1 MHSLFKDP
9 RPEAALILSDGTVLL
24 GRSFGA
30 SVSNVAEVVFNTAMT
45 GYQEV
50 LTDPSYTGQI
60 VTLTGAHVGNVGVNA
75 QDREGGAAVHAAGLV
90 VRDVPAVHSN
100 FRSEKS
106 LPDYLVEQGVPAIA
120 GVDTRRLT
128 RILRTKGAQA
138 GVIVVARNG
147 ALTEDEIDAGRKAVA
162 AWKGMAGQDL
172 AKVVTCKAP
181 YEWTEG
187 AFSMKAADGRPG
199 FVTPAEL
206 PVHVV
211 AYDFGVKTNILRML
225 VERGM
230 RVTVVPAQTP
240 VEDVLAMNPDGV
252 FLSNGPGD
260 PAPCTYA
267 IEAAREII
275 ARKIPLFGICLG
287 HQIMG
292 LAIGA
297 KTLKMKF
304 GHHGANHPVVDLRS
318 RHVYITS
325 QNHGF
330 AVDAKTLPA
339 NAVPTHESLFDGSL
353 QGFELTDAPAF
364 CFQGHP
370 EASPG
375 PHDIA
380 PLFDHFRELIER
392 HRAALPSPE
401 LRTDSKRTNMEKA
414 NVLAALND
422 ARDALDA
429 LISNEK
435 TIEAVVAAAGLMA
448 DAVEGDGKVM
458 SCGNG
463 GSLCDAMHF
472 AEEMTGRY
480 RSNRRPYAALAI
492 SDASHM
498 ACVGNDYGY
507 EEVFSRYV
515 EAHGRKGDVLLAI
528 TTSGT
533 SRNIVKAAEV
543 ARRKGVKV
551 VALTGRDE
559 TPITEL
565 ADVSIVTPAGRWAD
579 RVQELHIKC
588 IHILIE
594 LIERRLD
601 KQNYE

>member
-1 MHSLFKDP
+1 
-9 RPEAALILSDGTVLL
+9 
-24 GRSFGA
+24 
-30 SVSNVAEVVFNTAMT
+30 
-45 GYQEV
+45 
-50 LTDPSYTGQI
+50 
-60 VTLTGAHVGNVGVNA
+60 
-75 QDREGGAAVHAAGLV
+75 
-90 VRDVPAVHSN
+90 
-100 FRSEKS
+100 
-106 LPDYLVEQGVPAIA
+106 
-120 GVDTRRLT
+120 
-128 RILRTKGAQA
+128 
-138 GVIVVARNG
+138 
-147 ALTEDEIDAGRKAVA
+147 
-162 AWKGMAGQDL
+162 
-172 AKVVTCKAP
+172 
-181 YEWTEG
+181 
-187 AFSMKAADGRPG
+187 
-199 FVTPAEL
+199 
-206 PVHVV
+206 
-211 AYDFGVKTNILRML
+211 
-225 VERGM
+225 
-230 RVTVVPAQTP
+230 
-240 VEDVLAMNPDGV
+240 
-252 FLSNGPGD
+252 
-260 PAPCTYA
+260 
-267 IEAAREII
+267 
-275 ARKIPLFGICLG
+275 
-287 HQIMG
+287 
-292 LAIGA
+292 
-297 KTLKMKF
+297 
-304 GHHGANHPVVDLRS
+304 
-318 RHVYITS
+318 
-325 QNHGF
+325 
-330 AVDAKTLPA
+330 
-339 NAVPTHESLFDGSL
+339 
-353 QGFELTDAPAF
+353 
-364 CFQGHP
+364 
-370 EASPG
+370 
-375 PHDIA
+375 
-380 PLFDHFRELIER
+380 
-392 HRAALPSPE
+392 
-401 LRTDSKRTNMEKA
+401 MEKA
-414 NVLAALND
+414 NVRAALND

>member
-1 MHSLFKDP
+1 
-9 RPEAALILSDGTVLL
+9 
-24 GRSFGA
+24 
-30 SVSNVAEVVFNTAMT
+30 
-45 GYQEV
+45 
-50 LTDPSYTGQI
+50 
-60 VTLTGAHVGNVGVNA
+60 
-75 QDREGGAAVHAAGLV
+75 
-90 VRDVPAVHSN
+90 
-100 FRSEKS
+100 
-106 LPDYLVEQGVPAIA
+106 
-120 GVDTRRLT
+120 
-128 RILRTKGAQA
+128 
-138 GVIVVARNG
+138 
-147 ALTEDEIDAGRKAVA
+147 
-162 AWKGMAGQDL
+162 
-172 AKVVTCKAP
+172 
-181 YEWTEG
+181 
-187 AFSMKAADGRPG
+187 
-199 FVTPAEL
+199 
-206 PVHVV
+206 
-211 AYDFGVKTNILRML
+211 
-225 VERGM
+225 
-230 RVTVVPAQTP
+230 
-240 VEDVLAMNPDGV
+240 
-252 FLSNGPGD
+252 
-260 PAPCTYA
+260 
-267 IEAAREII
+267 
-275 ARKIPLFGICLG
+275 
-287 HQIMG
+287 
-292 LAIGA
+292 
-297 KTLKMKF
+297 
-304 GHHGANHPVVDLRS
+304 
-318 RHVYITS
+318 
-325 QNHGF
+325 
-330 AVDAKTLPA
+330 
-339 NAVPTHESLFDGSL
+339 
-353 QGFELTDAPAF
+353 
-364 CFQGHP
+364 
-370 EASPG
+370 
-375 PHDIA
+375 
-380 PLFDHFRELIER
+380 
-392 HRAALPSPE
+392 
-401 LRTDSKRTNMEKA
+401 MEKA

-515 EAHGRKGDVLLAI
+515 EAHGRKGDVLLVI

>member
-1 MHSLFKDP
+1 
-9 RPEAALILSDGTVLL
+9 
-24 GRSFGA
+24 
-30 SVSNVAEVVFNTAMT
+30 
-45 GYQEV
+45 
-50 LTDPSYTGQI
+50 
-60 VTLTGAHVGNVGVNA
+60 
-75 QDREGGAAVHAAGLV
+75 
-90 VRDVPAVHSN
+90 
-100 FRSEKS
+100 
-106 LPDYLVEQGVPAIA
+106 
-120 GVDTRRLT
+120 
-128 RILRTKGAQA
+128 
-138 GVIVVARNG
+138 
-147 ALTEDEIDAGRKAVA
+147 
-162 AWKGMAGQDL
+162 
-172 AKVVTCKAP
+172 
-181 YEWTEG
+181 
-187 AFSMKAADGRPG
+187 
-199 FVTPAEL
+199 
-206 PVHVV
+206 
-211 AYDFGVKTNILRML
+211 
-225 VERGM
+225 
-230 RVTVVPAQTP
+230 
-240 VEDVLAMNPDGV
+240 
-252 FLSNGPGD
+252 
-260 PAPCTYA
+260 
-267 IEAAREII
+267 
-275 ARKIPLFGICLG
+275 
-287 HQIMG
+287 
-292 LAIGA
+292 
-297 KTLKMKF
+297 
-304 GHHGANHPVVDLRS
+304 
-318 RHVYITS
+318 
-325 QNHGF
+325 
-330 AVDAKTLPA
+330 
-339 NAVPTHESLFDGSL
+339 
-353 QGFELTDAPAF
+353 
-364 CFQGHP
+364 
-370 EASPG
+370 
-375 PHDIA
+375 
-380 PLFDHFRELIER
+380 
-392 HRAALPSPE
+392 
-401 LRTDSKRTNMEKA
+401 MEKA

-435 TIEAVVAAAGLMA
+435 TIEAVAAAGLMA

>member
-1 MHSLFKDP
+1 
-9 RPEAALILSDGTVLL
+9 
-24 GRSFGA
+24 
-30 SVSNVAEVVFNTAMT
+30 
-45 GYQEV
+45 
-50 LTDPSYTGQI
+50 
-60 VTLTGAHVGNVGVNA
+60 
-75 QDREGGAAVHAAGLV
+75 
-90 VRDVPAVHSN
+90 
-100 FRSEKS
+100 
-106 LPDYLVEQGVPAIA
+106 
-120 GVDTRRLT
+120 
-128 RILRTKGAQA
+128 
-138 GVIVVARNG
+138 
-147 ALTEDEIDAGRKAVA
+147 
-162 AWKGMAGQDL
+162 
-172 AKVVTCKAP
+172 
-181 YEWTEG
+181 
-187 AFSMKAADGRPG
+187 
-199 FVTPAEL
+199 
-206 PVHVV
+206 
-211 AYDFGVKTNILRML
+211 
-225 VERGM
+225 
-230 RVTVVPAQTP
+230 
-240 VEDVLAMNPDGV
+240 
-252 FLSNGPGD
+252 
-260 PAPCTYA
+260 
-267 IEAAREII
+267 
-275 ARKIPLFGICLG
+275 
-287 HQIMG
+287 
-292 LAIGA
+292 
-297 KTLKMKF
+297 
-304 GHHGANHPVVDLRS
+304 
-318 RHVYITS
+318 
-325 QNHGF
+325 
-330 AVDAKTLPA
+330 
-339 NAVPTHESLFDGSL
+339 
-353 QGFELTDAPAF
+353 
-364 CFQGHP
+364 
-370 EASPG
+370 
-375 PHDIA
+375 
-380 PLFDHFRELIER
+380 
-392 HRAALPSPE
+392 
-401 LRTDSKRTNMEKA
+401 MEKA

-480 RSNRRPYAALAI
+480 RGNRRPYAALAI

>member
-1 MHSLFKDP
+1 
-9 RPEAALILSDGTVLL
+9 
-24 GRSFGA
+24 
-30 SVSNVAEVVFNTAMT
+30 
-45 GYQEV
+45 
-50 LTDPSYTGQI
+50 
-60 VTLTGAHVGNVGVNA
+60 
-75 QDREGGAAVHAAGLV
+75 
-90 VRDVPAVHSN
+90 
-100 FRSEKS
+100 
-106 LPDYLVEQGVPAIA
+106 
-120 GVDTRRLT
+120 
-128 RILRTKGAQA
+128 
-138 GVIVVARNG
+138 
-147 ALTEDEIDAGRKAVA
+147 
-162 AWKGMAGQDL
+162 
-172 AKVVTCKAP
+172 
-181 YEWTEG
+181 
-187 AFSMKAADGRPG
+187 
-199 FVTPAEL
+199 
-206 PVHVV
+206 
-211 AYDFGVKTNILRML
+211 
-225 VERGM
+225 
-230 RVTVVPAQTP
+230 
-240 VEDVLAMNPDGV
+240 
-252 FLSNGPGD
+252 
-260 PAPCTYA
+260 
-267 IEAAREII
+267 
-275 ARKIPLFGICLG
+275 
-287 HQIMG
+287 
-292 LAIGA
+292 
-297 KTLKMKF
+297 
-304 GHHGANHPVVDLRS
+304 
-318 RHVYITS
+318 
-325 QNHGF
+325 
-330 AVDAKTLPA
+330 
-339 NAVPTHESLFDGSL
+339 
-353 QGFELTDAPAF
+353 
-364 CFQGHP
+364 
-370 EASPG
+370 
-375 PHDIA
+375 
-380 PLFDHFRELIER
+380 
-392 HRAALPSPE
+392 
-401 LRTDSKRTNMEKA
+401 MEKA

-435 TIEAVVAAAGLMA
+435 TSEAVVAAAGLMA

-507 EEVFSRYV
+507 AEVFSRYV

>member
-1 MHSLFKDP
+1 
-9 RPEAALILSDGTVLL
+9 
-24 GRSFGA
+24 
-30 SVSNVAEVVFNTAMT
+30 
-45 GYQEV
+45 
-50 LTDPSYTGQI
+50 
-60 VTLTGAHVGNVGVNA
+60 
-75 QDREGGAAVHAAGLV
+75 
-90 VRDVPAVHSN
+90 
-100 FRSEKS
+100 
-106 LPDYLVEQGVPAIA
+106 
-120 GVDTRRLT
+120 
-128 RILRTKGAQA
+128 
-138 GVIVVARNG
+138 
-147 ALTEDEIDAGRKAVA
+147 
-162 AWKGMAGQDL
+162 
-172 AKVVTCKAP
+172 
-181 YEWTEG
+181 
-187 AFSMKAADGRPG
+187 
-199 FVTPAEL
+199 
-206 PVHVV
+206 
-211 AYDFGVKTNILRML
+211 
-225 VERGM
+225 
-230 RVTVVPAQTP
+230 
-240 VEDVLAMNPDGV
+240 
-252 FLSNGPGD
+252 
-260 PAPCTYA
+260 
-267 IEAAREII
+267 
-275 ARKIPLFGICLG
+275 
-287 HQIMG
+287 
-292 LAIGA
+292 
-297 KTLKMKF
+297 
-304 GHHGANHPVVDLRS
+304 
-318 RHVYITS
+318 
-325 QNHGF
+325 
-330 AVDAKTLPA
+330 
-339 NAVPTHESLFDGSL
+339 
-353 QGFELTDAPAF
+353 
-364 CFQGHP
+364 
-370 EASPG
+370 
-375 PHDIA
+375 
-380 PLFDHFRELIER
+380 
-392 HRAALPSPE
+392 
-401 LRTDSKRTNMEKA
+401 MEKA

-498 ACVGNDYGY
+498 SCVGNDYGY

-559 TPITEL
+559 TPITAL

>member
-1 MHSLFKDP
+1 
-9 RPEAALILSDGTVLL
+9 
-24 GRSFGA
+24 
-30 SVSNVAEVVFNTAMT
+30 
-45 GYQEV
+45 
-50 LTDPSYTGQI
+50 
-60 VTLTGAHVGNVGVNA
+60 
-75 QDREGGAAVHAAGLV
+75 
-90 VRDVPAVHSN
+90 
-100 FRSEKS
+100 
-106 LPDYLVEQGVPAIA
+106 
-120 GVDTRRLT
+120 
-128 RILRTKGAQA
+128 
-138 GVIVVARNG
+138 
-147 ALTEDEIDAGRKAVA
+147 
-162 AWKGMAGQDL
+162 
-172 AKVVTCKAP
+172 
-181 YEWTEG
+181 
-187 AFSMKAADGRPG
+187 
-199 FVTPAEL
+199 
-206 PVHVV
+206 
-211 AYDFGVKTNILRML
+211 
-225 VERGM
+225 
-230 RVTVVPAQTP
+230 
-240 VEDVLAMNPDGV
+240 
-252 FLSNGPGD
+252 
-260 PAPCTYA
+260 
-267 IEAAREII
+267 
-275 ARKIPLFGICLG
+275 
-287 HQIMG
+287 
-292 LAIGA
+292 
-297 KTLKMKF
+297 
-304 GHHGANHPVVDLRS
+304 
-318 RHVYITS
+318 
-325 QNHGF
+325 
-330 AVDAKTLPA
+330 
-339 NAVPTHESLFDGSL
+339 
-353 QGFELTDAPAF
+353 
-364 CFQGHP
+364 
-370 EASPG
+370 
-375 PHDIA
+375 
-380 PLFDHFRELIER
+380 
-392 HRAALPSPE
+392 
-401 LRTDSKRTNMEKA
+401 MEKA

-543 ARRKGVKV
+543 ACRKGVKV

>member
-1 MHSLFKDP
+1 
-9 RPEAALILSDGTVLL
+9 
-24 GRSFGA
+24 
-30 SVSNVAEVVFNTAMT
+30 
-45 GYQEV
+45 
-50 LTDPSYTGQI
+50 
-60 VTLTGAHVGNVGVNA
+60 
-75 QDREGGAAVHAAGLV
+75 
-90 VRDVPAVHSN
+90 
-100 FRSEKS
+100 
-106 LPDYLVEQGVPAIA
+106 
-120 GVDTRRLT
+120 
-128 RILRTKGAQA
+128 
-138 GVIVVARNG
+138 
-147 ALTEDEIDAGRKAVA
+147 
-162 AWKGMAGQDL
+162 
-172 AKVVTCKAP
+172 
-181 YEWTEG
+181 
-187 AFSMKAADGRPG
+187 
-199 FVTPAEL
+199 
-206 PVHVV
+206 
-211 AYDFGVKTNILRML
+211 
-225 VERGM
+225 
-230 RVTVVPAQTP
+230 
-240 VEDVLAMNPDGV
+240 
-252 FLSNGPGD
+252 
-260 PAPCTYA
+260 
-267 IEAAREII
+267 
-275 ARKIPLFGICLG
+275 
-287 HQIMG
+287 
-292 LAIGA
+292 
-297 KTLKMKF
+297 
-304 GHHGANHPVVDLRS
+304 
-318 RHVYITS
+318 
-325 QNHGF
+325 
-330 AVDAKTLPA
+330 
-339 NAVPTHESLFDGSL
+339 
-353 QGFELTDAPAF
+353 
-364 CFQGHP
+364 
-370 EASPG
+370 
-375 PHDIA
+375 
-380 PLFDHFRELIER
+380 
-392 HRAALPSPE
+392 
-401 LRTDSKRTNMEKA
+401 MEKA

-448 DAVEGDGKVM
+448 DVVEGDGKVM

>member
-1 MHSLFKDP
+1 
-9 RPEAALILSDGTVLL
+9 
-24 GRSFGA
+24 
-30 SVSNVAEVVFNTAMT
+30 
-45 GYQEV
+45 
-50 LTDPSYTGQI
+50 
-60 VTLTGAHVGNVGVNA
+60 
-75 QDREGGAAVHAAGLV
+75 
-90 VRDVPAVHSN
+90 
-100 FRSEKS
+100 
-106 LPDYLVEQGVPAIA
+106 
-120 GVDTRRLT
+120 
-128 RILRTKGAQA
+128 
-138 GVIVVARNG
+138 
-147 ALTEDEIDAGRKAVA
+147 
-162 AWKGMAGQDL
+162 
-172 AKVVTCKAP
+172 
-181 YEWTEG
+181 
-187 AFSMKAADGRPG
+187 
-199 FVTPAEL
+199 
-206 PVHVV
+206 
-211 AYDFGVKTNILRML
+211 
-225 VERGM
+225 
-230 RVTVVPAQTP
+230 
-240 VEDVLAMNPDGV
+240 
-252 FLSNGPGD
+252 
-260 PAPCTYA
+260 
-267 IEAAREII
+267 
-275 ARKIPLFGICLG
+275 
-287 HQIMG
+287 
-292 LAIGA
+292 
-297 KTLKMKF
+297 
-304 GHHGANHPVVDLRS
+304 
-318 RHVYITS
+318 
-325 QNHGF
+325 
-330 AVDAKTLPA
+330 
-339 NAVPTHESLFDGSL
+339 
-353 QGFELTDAPAF
+353 
-364 CFQGHP
+364 
-370 EASPG
+370 
-375 PHDIA
+375 
-380 PLFDHFRELIER
+380 
-392 HRAALPSPE
+392 
-401 LRTDSKRTNMEKA
+401 MEKA

-429 LISNEK
+429 LISKEK

>member
-1 MHSLFKDP
+1 
-9 RPEAALILSDGTVLL
+9 
-24 GRSFGA
+24 
-30 SVSNVAEVVFNTAMT
+30 
-45 GYQEV
+45 
-50 LTDPSYTGQI
+50 
-60 VTLTGAHVGNVGVNA
+60 
-75 QDREGGAAVHAAGLV
+75 
-90 VRDVPAVHSN
+90 
-100 FRSEKS
+100 
-106 LPDYLVEQGVPAIA
+106 
-120 GVDTRRLT
+120 
-128 RILRTKGAQA
+128 
-138 GVIVVARNG
+138 
-147 ALTEDEIDAGRKAVA
+147 
-162 AWKGMAGQDL
+162 
-172 AKVVTCKAP
+172 
-181 YEWTEG
+181 
-187 AFSMKAADGRPG
+187 
-199 FVTPAEL
+199 
-206 PVHVV
+206 
-211 AYDFGVKTNILRML
+211 
-225 VERGM
+225 
-230 RVTVVPAQTP
+230 
-240 VEDVLAMNPDGV
+240 
-252 FLSNGPGD
+252 
-260 PAPCTYA
+260 
-267 IEAAREII
+267 
-275 ARKIPLFGICLG
+275 
-287 HQIMG
+287 
-292 LAIGA
+292 
-297 KTLKMKF
+297 
-304 GHHGANHPVVDLRS
+304 
-318 RHVYITS
+318 
-325 QNHGF
+325 
-330 AVDAKTLPA
+330 
-339 NAVPTHESLFDGSL
+339 
-353 QGFELTDAPAF
+353 
-364 CFQGHP
+364 
-370 EASPG
+370 
-375 PHDIA
+375 
-380 PLFDHFRELIER
+380 
-392 HRAALPSPE
+392 
-401 LRTDSKRTNMEKA
+401 MEKA

-435 TIEAVVAAAGLMA
+435 TIEAVVAAAGMA

>member
-1 MHSLFKDP
+1 
-9 RPEAALILSDGTVLL
+9 
-24 GRSFGA
+24 
-30 SVSNVAEVVFNTAMT
+30 
-45 GYQEV
+45 
-50 LTDPSYTGQI
+50 
-60 VTLTGAHVGNVGVNA
+60 
-75 QDREGGAAVHAAGLV
+75 
-90 VRDVPAVHSN
+90 
-100 FRSEKS
+100 
-106 LPDYLVEQGVPAIA
+106 
-120 GVDTRRLT
+120 
-128 RILRTKGAQA
+128 
-138 GVIVVARNG
+138 
-147 ALTEDEIDAGRKAVA
+147 
-162 AWKGMAGQDL
+162 
-172 AKVVTCKAP
+172 
-181 YEWTEG
+181 
-187 AFSMKAADGRPG
+187 
-199 FVTPAEL
+199 
-206 PVHVV
+206 
-211 AYDFGVKTNILRML
+211 
-225 VERGM
+225 
-230 RVTVVPAQTP
+230 
-240 VEDVLAMNPDGV
+240 
-252 FLSNGPGD
+252 
-260 PAPCTYA
+260 
-267 IEAAREII
+267 
-275 ARKIPLFGICLG
+275 
-287 HQIMG
+287 
-292 LAIGA
+292 
-297 KTLKMKF
+297 
-304 GHHGANHPVVDLRS
+304 
-318 RHVYITS
+318 
-325 QNHGF
+325 
-330 AVDAKTLPA
+330 
-339 NAVPTHESLFDGSL
+339 
-353 QGFELTDAPAF
+353 
-364 CFQGHP
+364 
-370 EASPG
+370 
-375 PHDIA
+375 
-380 PLFDHFRELIER
+380 
-392 HRAALPSPE
+392 
-401 LRTDSKRTNMEKA
+401 MEKA

-533 SRNIVKAAEV
+533 SRNIVKAAEL

>member
-1 MHSLFKDP
+1 
-9 RPEAALILSDGTVLL
+9 
-24 GRSFGA
+24 
-30 SVSNVAEVVFNTAMT
+30 
-45 GYQEV
+45 
-50 LTDPSYTGQI
+50 
-60 VTLTGAHVGNVGVNA
+60 
-75 QDREGGAAVHAAGLV
+75 
-90 VRDVPAVHSN
+90 
-100 FRSEKS
+100 
-106 LPDYLVEQGVPAIA
+106 
-120 GVDTRRLT
+120 
-128 RILRTKGAQA
+128 
-138 GVIVVARNG
+138 
-147 ALTEDEIDAGRKAVA
+147 
-162 AWKGMAGQDL
+162 
-172 AKVVTCKAP
+172 
-181 YEWTEG
+181 
-187 AFSMKAADGRPG
+187 
-199 FVTPAEL
+199 
-206 PVHVV
+206 
-211 AYDFGVKTNILRML
+211 
-225 VERGM
+225 
-230 RVTVVPAQTP
+230 
-240 VEDVLAMNPDGV
+240 
-252 FLSNGPGD
+252 
-260 PAPCTYA
+260 
-267 IEAAREII
+267 
-275 ARKIPLFGICLG
+275 
-287 HQIMG
+287 
-292 LAIGA
+292 
-297 KTLKMKF
+297 
-304 GHHGANHPVVDLRS
+304 
-318 RHVYITS
+318 
-325 QNHGF
+325 
-330 AVDAKTLPA
+330 
-339 NAVPTHESLFDGSL
+339 
-353 QGFELTDAPAF
+353 
-364 CFQGHP
+364 
-370 EASPG
+370 
-375 PHDIA
+375 
-380 PLFDHFRELIER
+380 
-392 HRAALPSPE
+392 
-401 LRTDSKRTNMEKA
+401 MEKA

-515 EAHGRKGDVLLAI
+515 EAHGRKGDVHLAI